1 MKANFLY
8 YYRCWYL
15 KRKFIV
21 HEIFDIIPN
30 GKFSYNKTNGT
41 WDHLSLKDVFVKFAN
56 ITLRCRVFIIDVY
69 VPDFTRVNYITSF
82 FRNTN

>member
-8 YYRCWYL
+8 YYQCWYL

-30 GKFSYNKTNGT
+30 GKIYLQQDKRYQG
-41 WDHLSLKDVFVKFAN
+41 
-56 ITLRCRVFIIDVY
+56 
-69 VPDFTRVNYITSF
+69 SF
-82 FRNTN
+82 EP